1 MSGKGCL
8 DRAIIVRYKLA
19 SCYVTHLST
28 ALLSQISSMI
38 SVKVGKARQGTH
50 NRQDAAASALADGSA
65 GRLKVGGVG
74 DGGRG
79 CVDELC

>member
-1 MSGKGCL
+1 
-8 DRAIIVRYKLA
+8 
-19 SCYVTHLST
+19 
-28 ALLSQISSMI
+28 MI